1 MRFALALGLAAA
13 IAAVVAASARS
24 TSHAV
29 PRGFR
34 PETAAAVGTRDYWVL
49 GEYRC
54 GSSWCN
60 ALVRSMDAGG
70 HFARVDLP
78 PLPSQGN
85 VPSLA
90 FASARVGYLV
100 GRGGRLYV
108 THDGGSSWL
117 LSAPAGVRNV
127 AVGGGDVY
135 VIAGRN
141 RYERS
146 PIARRSWHAVSLPV
160 RFRFLVSLAARGR
173 SVWLLGSTRH
183 IRAGDVDLRSAD
195 HGATFTRSH
204 APCIPELAG
213 KLVPAEDGV
222 VWAVC
227 PTGMMGGAL
236 RVDERRPHVP
246 RVPFV
251 PRSGRRP
258 STGVDERRRDLSELY
273 SGRRP
278 LSRRV
283 GAAVPHN
290 RPGTALDARTANRS
304 VRTALPAQLRDESG
318 RRRSLRDTVA
328 REPGVVLAN
337 DRRRH
342 NLAFRAD
349 SVVKRRDEPPERGR
363 VNRGRRRMISA

>member
-213 KLVPAEDGV
+213 KLVPAGDGV

-227 PTGMMGGAL
+227 PTGMMAGLSVSTNGGRTFPAVRSFHDPGGVRLPAL
-236 RVDERRPHVP
+236 TNGAGIFPSSMRAAVLYRGA
-246 RVPFV
+246 
-251 PRSGRRP
+251 SGRCSAQPTWDGAGRSYGEP
-258 STGVDERRRDLSELY
+258 VGSNSSTGST
-273 SGRRP
+273 
-278 LSRRV
+278 SRRV
-283 GAAVPHN
+283 GSAQVSSRH
-290 RPGTALDARTANRS
+290 GRT
-304 VRTALPAQLRDESG
+304 RTG
-318 RRRSLRDTVA
+318 RRSGGRPTA
-328 REPGVVLAN
+328 AQPGIPC
-337 DRRRH
+337 R
-342 NLAFRAD
+342 